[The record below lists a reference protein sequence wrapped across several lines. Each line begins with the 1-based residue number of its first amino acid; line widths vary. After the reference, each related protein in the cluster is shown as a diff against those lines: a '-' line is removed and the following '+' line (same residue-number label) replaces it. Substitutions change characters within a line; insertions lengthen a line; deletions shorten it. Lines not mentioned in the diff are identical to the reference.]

1 MRNTASFLRWTIF
14 LMLCCWATVTKSF
27 SQEKKVEEIKFEHL
41 QKSLNRLS
49 DTTYVVHFWATWC
62 RPCIEEM
69 PVFEQLRKEYSTK
82 KMKFLFV
89 SLDFPSDLMNKVK
102 PFLTKNNINAQVLL
116 LDEPDYNAWIDLV
129 DKEWSGSIPATLLLN
144 TTMRKRK
151 FFVGNVKLP
160 EFSDELKMM
169 CPVTIQN

>member
-1 MRNTASFLRWTIF
+1 MCSTASPFRLALFVLMYFCTTI
-14 LMLCCWATVTKSF
+14 TPSF
-27 SQEKKVEEIKFEHL
+27 SQDKKIEVVKFEHL
-41 QKSLNRLS
+41 QKNLNRLS

-62 RPCIEEM
+62 RSCIEEM
-69 PVFEQLRKEYSTK
+69 PTFEQLRKEYSTK

-89 SLDFPSDLMNKVK
+89 SLDFPSDIANKVK
-102 PFLTKNNINAQVLL
+102 PYLIKNNINTQVLL

-129 DKEWSGSIPATLLLN
+129 DKEWSGTIPATLLLN

-151 FFVGNVKLP
+151 FFTGNVKLQ
-160 EFSDELKMM
+160 EFTEELKMM